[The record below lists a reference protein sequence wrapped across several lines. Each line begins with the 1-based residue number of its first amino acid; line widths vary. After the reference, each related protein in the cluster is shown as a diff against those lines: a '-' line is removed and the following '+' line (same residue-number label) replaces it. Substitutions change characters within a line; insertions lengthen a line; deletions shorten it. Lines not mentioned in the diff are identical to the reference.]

1 MSYTVDISYLLMF
14 IWADMWQF
22 VEYFIEKEFME
33 FIEFIKLM
41 AFYVYFPPVNKFCNG
56 YRFFFTGIL

>member
-1 MSYTVDISYLLMF
+1 
-14 IWADMWQF
+14 MWQF

-41 AFYVYFPPVNKFCNG
+41 AFYVYFPLVNKFCNG